1 VNKEARYISLD
12 EVVALHHNL
21 VQKYGGSHG
30 IRDFDLLISAVS
42 RPQAS
47 FGGEDLYKNI
57 FSKASAL
64 LHSLVLNHPFIDGNK
79 RTGSASCIRF
89 LYLNGYVLKAKNEEL
104 VKFVLA
110 IASKKLD
117 SDGIVVWLKKRSRK
131 RR

>member
-1 VNKEARYISLD
+1 MNKEARYISLD

-89 LYLNGYVLKAKNEEL
+89 LYLNGYVLKVGNEEL
-104 VKFVLA
+104 VQFVLEVA
-110 IASKKLD
+110 NKKVDLDEIAA
-117 SDGIVVWLKKRSRK
+117 WLKKHSQ
-131 RR
+131 RRR

>member
-89 LYLNGYVLKAKNEEL
+89 LYLNGYVLKVGNEEL
-104 VKFVLA
+104 VQFVLEVA
-110 IASKKLD
+110 NKKVDLDEIAA
-117 SDGIVVWLKKRSRK
+117 WLKKHSQ
-131 RR
+131 RRR